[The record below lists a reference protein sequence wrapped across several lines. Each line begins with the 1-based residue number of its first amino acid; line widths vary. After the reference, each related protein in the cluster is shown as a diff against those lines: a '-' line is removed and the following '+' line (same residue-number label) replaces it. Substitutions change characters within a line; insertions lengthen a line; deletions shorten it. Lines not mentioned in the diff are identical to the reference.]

1 MDANRAV
8 FCARWFTE
16 AKSAAVRLA
25 DLIIILIGICVT
37 GQNDY
42 QQNKENPKNASL
54 RPSPTTEVICI
65 RTFHDNDPIK

>member
-25 DLIIILIGICVT
+25 DLIIVLTGICVT

-42 QQNKENPKNASL
+42 QQNKENQNKCELTSK
-54 RPSPTTEVICI
+54 S
-65 RTFHDNDPIK
+65 DNCGYLYSDLS